1 MTISFSSSL
10 GTALAAA
17 LAKDTWLAAFIAGL
31 GGGRTL
37 TVKRHASSDVDVW
50 ANGTTVLSVTLVGG
64 AASNG
69 LAITSLGG
77 VGTISTNLA
86 ADLSTGF
93 AVLRVT
99 GAGGD
104 WVQGTFGLVGS
115 SADFKVRSNLS
126 PTKGLG
132 WAATF
137 RLNAPANLPAN
148 VAPPTEVIDT
158 AVGAA
163 VTSLAVTSTGAGT
176 FPYAATVF
184 PLRGRVPANRTLTS
198 PSDTS
203 MRASVLS
210 TWDDGSAAVM
220 VVAGSVT
227 VASIATSS
235 LALQLAALPGG
246 SALTAAAIS
255 AAVTSVTA
263 AFTGLGTASIT
274 NFSTPERTWWANA
287 QTICARYRT
296 PVSGHATLQLVID
309 IQAFADGRALVEV
322 AVENSLL
329 DAASP
334 SRPLNATYSS
344 AVISV
349 NGSAINAPVSSSG
362 TPEGAHTAFRSW
374 YAFTWVGGNPGL
386 RVHQTHTELQKHP
399 LLFKTERTADATA
412 LASYGTDT
420 YIPWGNGRHAASGM
434 GGTGGKPW
442 IGPLTQW
449 DAHFLQSGD
458 ARAANAVEKNALAI
472 LGFNVSYRDSV
483 TGLVPT
489 AAQLVGKTRVA
500 PNTWPETGGD
510 AMSFEVAHH
519 PAVGLMAFAVRPCPI
534 FIEIAQQ
541 IVAHTSS
548 WSNQPDQNLIGFD
561 YAAAGLS
568 ADASFGIYGQY
579 YQTRGRAWGL
589 RSLVHATFLTPD
601 DANGSAWR
609 AGGKQNLHH
618 NATYLRAWMSK
629 PAAAAVNMFW
639 DYGPLPGTSHTTGN
653 PIPWVLANWQTHYL
667 LPELHKAASA
677 RLLTGEQQ
685 TALDELADWA
695 ALYPVRWVN
704 EQPEG
709 GWRFTP
715 YTTVISLG
723 APDANATDLGRNWN
737 EIAALTNG
745 GIFPATP
752 TGPVMVFDGS
762 SRAYTAYGADGPA
775 AEFYPSYW
783 WAALVAAVERNVPGS
798 STAWATVNAGL
809 TNLSTWKNGFSTTPR
824 WAAAPR
830 RVGGSPV

>member
-1 MTISFSSSL
+1 MIEFSS
-10 GTALAAA
+10 TLAASLATADSKAEWCA
-17 LAKDTWLAAFIAGL
+17 LLRAGL
-31 GGGRTL
+31 VGDRVL
-37 TVKRHASSDVDVW
+37 TVKRHASSGVDVW
-50 ANGTTVLSVTLVGG
+50 GNGTTVLSVTLVGG
-64 AASNG
+64 IASNG
-69 LAITSLGG
+69 LALTTLGV
-77 VGTISTNLA
+77 VGTVSTNLA
-86 ADLSTGF
+86 ADLATGY
-93 AVLRVT
+93 AVLRV
-99 GAGGD
+99 AGSGGE
-104 WVQGTFGLVGS
+104 WVQGTFGLTGS
-115 SADFKVRSNLS
+115 SADFKVRSNLA

-137 RLNAPANLPAN
+137 RLNAPANLPAD
-148 VAPPTEVIDT
+148 VAPPPEVIDT
-158 AVGAA
+158 SVGSG
-163 VTSLAVTSTGAGT
+163 VTSLTVTSTGAGT

-184 PLRGRVPANRTLTS
+184 PLRGRVPSNRTLTS

-227 VASIATSS
+227 VASVATST
-235 LALQLAALPGG
+235 LNLELAALPGG
-246 SALTAAAIS
+246 SALPTAVIS

-263 AFTGLGTASIT
+263 TFTGLGTASIT
-274 NFSTPERTWWANA
+274 NFATPERIWWANS

-309 IQAFADGRALVEV
+309 IQAFVGGRALVEV
-322 AVENSLL
+322 VVENGLL
-329 DAASP
+329 SAASP
-334 SRPLNATYSS
+334 VRPLNAVYSS

-349 NGSAINAPVSSSG
+349 NGSTINSPVSSAG

-374 YAFTWVGGNPGL
+374 YASTWVGGNPGM
-386 RVHQTHTELQKHP
+386 RVHQTNTELQKHP
-399 LLFKTERTADATA
+399 LLFKTERTADSSA

-420 YIPWGNGRHAASGM
+420 YTPWGNGRHAASGM

-458 ARAANAVEKNALAI
+458 SRAANAVEKNALAI
-472 LGFNVSYRDSV
+472 LGFNVSYRDSG

-489 AAQLVGKTRVA
+489 AAQLVGKTRSP

-519 PAVGLMAFAVRPCPI
+519 PAVGLMAFAARPSPI

-541 IVAHTSS
+541 IVAHTST

-568 ADASFGIYGQY
+568 ADASAGIYGQY
-579 YQTRGRAWGL
+579 YQTRGRAWGV

-601 DANGSAWR
+601 DANGAAWR
-609 AGGKQNLHH
+609 AGGKQSLHH
-618 NATYLRAWMSK
+618 NTVYLSAWMTK

-667 LPELHKAASA
+667 LPELHKAASS
-677 RLLTGEQQ
+677 RLLTGAQQ
-685 TALDELADWA
+685 TALEALADWA

-715 YTTVISLG
+715 YTTLISLG
-723 APDANATDLGRNWN
+723 APDANATDIGRNWN
-737 EIAALTNG
+737 EITALTNG
-745 GIFPATP
+745 GVFPATVA
-752 TGPVMVFDGS
+752 GPVMVLDGS
-762 SRAYTAYGADGPA
+762 SRAYTAYGADGTA
-775 AEFYPSYW
+775 KEFYPSYW

-798 STAWATVNAGL
+798 STAWTTVNANL
-809 TNLSTWKNGFSTTPR
+809 TDLSTWKNGFSTTPR